1 MARQKELAGLERP
14 KLADVEEAAEDLMK
28 LKEKRKTLNE
38 NFEQITEKLVLAMER
53 RKLTSYKY
61 TNADGEEFMITL
73 SPDTKVKIKEFSAD
87 KDADSFGDN

>member
-1 MARQKELAGLERP
+1 MARQRELSGLERP

-87 KDADSFGDN
+87 KDADKFGDN